1 MRLVAPVATEN
12 EPGGHSVQKEEP
24 VMYWYDPTVQ
34 EEHVLRPDVMK
45 KLVISIGV
53 RASYVIDVRVF
64 Q

>member
-1 MRLVAPVATEN
+1 MRLAAPVATEN

-34 EEHVLRPDVMK
+34 EGHRPDVMN

-53 RASYVIDVRVF
+53 RASNVIDGHVF
-64 Q
+64 L